1 MVNVGRW
8 RDGIWPVHQITVD
21 WMRNRELHL
30 ERLFSYPRDLF
41 FPAPKWTLME
51 TFPRHVAPVLT
62 PLRIARM
69 QQQLARIQQERVR
82 NLGAEVAQIEAT
94 ENVQLNEEVIRTT
107 SSRMAEGMVADLL
120 AKRSSTL
127 GQQFLDAIQQV
138 VQLVGD
144 VPAQA
149 MDRLNVLMAECREMM
164 DAGQEGDDTEGT
176 R

>member
-1 MVNVGRW
+1 
-8 RDGIWPVHQITVD
+8 
-21 WMRNRELHL
+21 
-30 ERLFSYPRDLF
+30 
-41 FPAPKWTLME
+41 ME

-107 SSRMAEGMVADLL
+107 SSRMAEGMVA
-120 AKRSSTL
+120 KRSSTL